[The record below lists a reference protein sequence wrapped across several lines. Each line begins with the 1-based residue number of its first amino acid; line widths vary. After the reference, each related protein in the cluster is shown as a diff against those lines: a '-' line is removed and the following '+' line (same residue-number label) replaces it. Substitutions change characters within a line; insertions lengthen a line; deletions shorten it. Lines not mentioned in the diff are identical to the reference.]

1 MVGFEELEISVLA
14 TGWDV
19 WVSAQSRL
27 GSVFAVRRR
36 PPNWS
41 RVLHVDGRPSPA
53 GWLRDA
59 VRYARKD
66 ATLAADA
73 RSVGQALTDL
83 VFGVPEIGSLL
94 QRTRGVA
101 GTSGA
106 QVLVRVLSAPHGVSA
121 WPWELMRDPEQ
132 PGRCLTMARD
142 VHVVRSGRSRTY
154 PVRHEPVA
162 PPLNLLLVMSSPPKE
177 GPADTETPFDLYAEK
192 RSLLRELR
200 PLEQAGL
207 LRVVVEDRPTV
218 EGLRAVMGQQRNGF
232 HLLHYLG
239 HANPSG
245 LKLER
250 PNGRGTLVHSREF
263 AMLLHQ
269 LPDLRLAVFAGCET
283 ARAPDKA
290 GADDGWAGPV
300 STADLCVRDA
310 SPMVIGMRAVLPFGT
325 ERLLTRFF
333 YQALTAGHSVAESL
347 RLARLAID
355 GDEDCGGPLLNWA
368 VPSLLVGGSTPG
380 PVVDPDA
387 AATPVSV
394 RQQVGLRLGVRQGE
408 LRFISRLAE
417 LREAVD
423 VLSGRTPARL
433 LHVVGMPATGKSAL
447 LDRVIEEFD
456 PSIAYLF
463 ISSRT
468 LLDKPDPVAKLA
480 ELVVEVLEMKG
491 VSTVLRGDRD
501 SSDWW
506 DRVVGGLDKV
516 RLAIVIDDGDLL
528 AGDEPGGKEVL
539 EALGVLTSRR
549 GSARLAVVAT
559 QQLDG
564 LTEGMKDS
572 EVRVIRLDPL
582 SWPEVWQWIR
592 RNLPALTRFGE
603 EALRRHYGEIRHLE
617 QWEQLSDIVSG
628 RGSYEA
634 KDVDELV
641 RRLGVRPIP
650 VPPVGPTGED
660 VFGVADAAPPNPPD
674 RRAAGAIR
682 RPLRLAVIA
691 PCTASSHDKIA
702 DMVTQCAIGKRV
714 PGRVVAGAT
723 GHGESALGELVP
735 LGQSCR
741 DRAHADTGRW
751 LGEAYRKEA
760 DVVVVDYGTGQPTA
774 ADAVLVRKLVANGK
788 LVIASGDCSR
798 APTLLGRDDGVLV
811 VGPVDDEGPVS
822 RETPSLP
829 DVAEPDLYAPRT
841 IPVSASAAPDLTLD
855 GTTVAALHV
864 AVAAML
870 VWATDR
876 DLEANEIRT
885 ILIDSASSISAGG
898 GAKPGRL
905 SIDRALTAARG
916 GAIERALGGE
926 SMQLGQLL
934 AETSVRP
941 EIAVPILDDLVAA
954 GAVHQVVRG
963 GVEQFEAAP
972 DPVR

>member
-14 TGWDV
+14 TGGDV

-27 GSVFAVRRR
+27 GAVFAVRCR

-41 RVLHVDGRPSPA
+41 RVLGVDGRPSPA

-66 ATLAADA
+66 GDIATQA
-73 RSVGQALTDL
+73 RSVGRALTDL
-83 VFGVPEIGSLL
+83 VFGVPEIGALL

-106 QVLVRVLSAPHGVSA
+106 QVLVRVLAAPHEVSA
-121 WPWELMRDPEQ
+121 WPWELMHDPER

-154 PVRHEPVA
+154 PIRQEPVA

-177 GPADTETPFDLYAEK
+177 GSADTETPFDLYAEK

-207 LRVVVEDRPTV
+207 LRIVVEDRPTV
-218 EGLRAVMGQQRNGF
+218 EGLRALMGQQRNGF

-283 ARAPDKA
+283 ARAPDEE

-387 AATPVSV
+387 DATPVAV

-463 ISSRT
+463 ISSKT
-468 LLDKPDPVAKLA
+468 LLDKPDPVAMLA

-491 VSTVLRGDRD
+491 VSTVPRGDRD
-501 SSDWW
+501 SSEWW

-516 RLAIVIDDGDLL
+516 SLAIVIDDGDLL
-528 AGDEPGGKEVL
+528 AGGEPGGKDVL

-559 QQLDG
+559 QQLEG
-564 LTEGMKDS
+564 LTKGMKDS

-582 SWPEVWQWIR
+582 SWSEVWQWIR
-592 RNLPALTRFGE
+592 RNLPALARFGE
-603 EALRRHYGEIRHLE
+603 ADLRRYYDDIRHLE
-617 QWEQLSDIVSG
+617 DWERLAGAVSEDDLD
-628 RGSYEA
+628 RG
-634 KDVDELV
+634 DDLRELV
-641 RRLGVRPIP
+641 RRFSVNVVHEAASAPKS
-650 VPPVGPTGED
+650 GESY
-660 VFGVADAAPPNPPD
+660 GAAL
-674 RRAAGAIR
+674 R
-682 RPLRLAVIA
+682 RPLRLAVAGPHTADRHDEIA
-691 PCTASSHDKIA
+691 SV
-702 DMVTQCAIGKRV
+702 VTQCAIAQGV
-714 PGRVVAGAT
+714 PGRVVVSGAT
-723 GHGESALGELVP
+723 GYGESALGELVP
-735 LGQSCR
+735 PEQAFHDEATSDA
-741 DRAHADTGRW
+741 DRLLHDVSQAGADI
-751 LGEAYRKEA
+751 
-760 DVVVVDYGTGQPTA
+760 VVVDHGESEQTVDG
-774 ADAVLVRKLVANGK
+774 DALVRVVAVNGK
-788 LVIASGDCSR
+788 LVVESGDHPD
-798 APTLLGRDDGVLV
+798 APMLLGREDG
-811 VGPVDDEGPVS
+811 GRTAAGMPY
-822 RETPSLP
+822 
-829 DVAEPDLYAPRT
+829 LYAPRT
-841 IPVSASAAPDLTLD
+841 ITKEESAAPVLELE
-855 GTTVAALHV
+855 GTTCAALYV

-876 DLEANEIRT
+876 DLAAGEVRD
-885 ILIDSASSISAGG
+885 ILIASSSPIATGG
-898 GAKPGRL
+898 GTKPGRL
-905 SIDRALTAARG
+905 SIDRALTATRRKAV
-916 GAIERALGGE
+916 ERALGGE

-941 EIAVPILDDLVAA
+941 ELAVPILDDLVAA

-972 DPVR
+972 DLVR